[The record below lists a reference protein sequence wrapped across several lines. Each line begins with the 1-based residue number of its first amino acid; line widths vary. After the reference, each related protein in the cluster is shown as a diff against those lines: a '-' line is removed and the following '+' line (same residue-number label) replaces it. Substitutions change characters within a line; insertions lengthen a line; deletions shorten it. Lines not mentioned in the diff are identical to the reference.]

1 VDFLSDDWVAAYGN
15 ACAALPER
23 PGATGR
29 LQVVV
34 TGGPDGDVVW
44 WVTFADGRAV
54 DAGRGGVVLDP
65 DADVP
70 GGVPLV
76 ALTEPWAVATAIAFC
91 DLELSA
97 AFMQG
102 RAKTA
107 GDQAALLRLLAVT
120 ATPAYRSAALAL
132 AERTRA

>member
-1 VDFLSDDWVAAYGN
+1 VDFLSDDWVAAYRDG
-15 ACAALPER
+15 CADLPER
-23 PGATGR
+23 PGASGR

-44 WVTFADGRAV
+44 WASFADGRAV
-54 DAGRGGVVLDP
+54 DAGRGGAPLDP
-65 DADVP
+65 ETAPP
-70 GGVPLV
+70 GGEPLV
-76 ALTEPWAVATAIAFC
+76 ALTEPWDVAAAIATC

-120 ATPAYRSAALAL
+120 ATPAYRSAAMAL
-132 AERTRA
+132 ADRTRV

>member
-1 VDFLSDDWVAAYGN
+1 VDFLSDDWVAAYRDG
-15 ACAALPER
+15 CADLPER
-23 PGATGR
+23 PGASGR

-34 TGGPDGDVVW
+34 TGGPGRDVVW

-54 DAGRGGVVLDP
+54 DAGRGGAALDP
-65 DADVP
+65 EAELP
-70 GGVPLV
+70 GGEPLV
-76 ALTEPWAVATAIAFC
+76 ALTEPWDVATAVAC
-91 DLELSA
+91 GELELSA

-120 ATPAYRSAALAL
+120 ATPAYRSAAMAL
-132 AERTRA
+132 AERTQA